1 MERPRLSTTL
11 RNFSSVSREL
21 EQFDS
26 ESELQARRLE
36 AEDTLTTSELS
47 WKQLVLFLSSH
58 AAKAQQAVL
67 SENIKVLL
75 QAASNIV
82 GSELDTESLEGV
94 AAFLFEAYLKS
105 ASEDDD
111 KYNNSDD
118 DVKNFTSKEMLQQL
132 KKSFGPLPE
141 AATASAKRAV
151 CHLSALA
158 PSPSE
163 LKDLVLARADNDHQV
178 KGKGL
183 ISGPRKKSG
192 KPFGKH
198 EAFSNKG
205 FELLKAD
212 CLPVFQGSSRPQLNL
227 GYGGPFGQLTADN
240 KRVEHFD
247 RSWLV
252 NEVRNCME
260 MTENSLPV
268 QEVGERFID
277 LLTSHKS
284 NEELQG
290 EMFELLGPN
299 GIDLISKLLEHR
311 IDIQNNMKN
320 QFNIIGLQ
328 NGTVRS
334 EPTAS
339 RAYIFSQVKIQSEE
353 ERLLE
358 KAMHKEEKRL
368 TRHEKHLQDCA
379 WDGEDK
385 KEALFEPQLL
395 RKQRQFA
402 LANARVS
409 PIFEP
414 RSWQEDCV
422 IHYPNVYDALAEARK
437 KSSYIGGSKVGLQCA
452 PLCCLC
458 CPFFLLILLL
468 F

>member
-163 LKDLVLARADNDHQV
+163 LKDLVLARADNDH
-178 KGKGL
+178 
-183 ISGPRKKSG
+183 
-192 KPFGKH
+192 
-198 EAFSNKG
+198 
-205 FELLKAD
+205 
-212 CLPVFQGSSRPQLNL
+212 QLNL

-437 KSSYIGGSKVGLQCA
+437 KSSYIGGSKTCGGGLRPRCKNLS
-452 PLCCLC
+452 PTT
-458 CPFFLLILLL
+458 
-468 F
+468 

>member
-163 LKDLVLARADNDHQV
+163 LKDLVLARADNDH
-178 KGKGL
+178 
-183 ISGPRKKSG
+183 
-192 KPFGKH
+192 
-198 EAFSNKG
+198 
-205 FELLKAD
+205 
-212 CLPVFQGSSRPQLNL
+212 QLNL